1 MLAQHHPKMSLSCH
15 KERNIFHINACVPAE
30 TDAIIISSVIAVAIA
45 AAQSMLVVCASAAR

>member
-1 MLAQHHPKMSLSCH
+1 MSLSCH